1 MIRQVRMAGIASHA
15 TGGKL
20 ASGWNADVSAV
31 CRPGASASP
40 FAPRFARAVESVK
53 AKLRTLLESQALQR
67 VFWNFLLSNQPPR
80 HLEHVL
86 GIQVSLAL
94 WAHTGKG
101 CSSAGFKFG

>member
-1 MIRQVRMAGIASHA
+1 MIRQARVAGIAGHA

-53 AKLRTLLESQALQR
+53 AKLRARLESQALQR
-67 VFWNFLLSNQPPR
+67 VFWDFPLSNRPSR
-80 HLEHVL
+80 RLEHVL
-86 GIQVSLAL
+86 GIRVSLAL
-94 WAHTGKG
+94 RAHTGKG
-101 CSSAGFKFG
+101 CSAAGFKFG